1 MSLNI
6 KWKFMHVKPNCYV
19 IQSADYEDKYIF
31 SSFSYQKLFL
41 LNKHYHLRRPT
52 KSHKNS

>member
-1 MSLNI
+1 MNLNI

-52 KSHKNS
+52 KSHKTS